1 MPSEFL
7 FYLIGIPTVFLIAV
21 GKGAF
26 GGGLATLGVPLLS
39 LVLLPIEA
47 AIVVAPLVSL
57 MDVFALG
64 SFGPRT
70 WSKPDLLWL
79 LPSLVLGIA
88 LGYFFFTHVDP
99 NLVAAAIG
107 AVTLA
112 FTADW
117 FLRGRKKP
125 PQKLPVSPPLALAAG
140 VASGFT
146 TFIAH
151 AEGRRSPCIF
161 CAAGCIR
168 RCSPEPHRSRSLRS
182 AISSSCF
189 PTACSPPRG
198 PSTIWAALALAPAVP
213 VGVWVGKYL
222 HDRLEQNRLFFW
234 CYLIL
239 AFAAAKLLFNSIRAF
254 AG

>member
-1 MPSEFL
+1 MPSDL
-7 FYLIGIPTVFLIAV
+7 VFYLIGLPTVFLIAL

-39 LVLLPIEA
+39 FVMLPIEA

-70 WSKPDLLWL
+70 WSKPDLVWL

-125 PQKLPVSPPLALAAG
+125 PQKLPVSPPLALTAG

-151 AEGRRSPCIF
+151 AGGPPVAMYLLRRGLHKTVFAGTTIAIF
-161 CAAGCIR
+161 TLGNFLKLFPYGLLAAAR
-168 RCSPEPHRSRSLRS
+168 
-182 AISSSCF
+182 
-189 PTACSPPRG
+189 

-239 AFAAAKLLFNSIRAF
+239 AFAAAKMLFDSVRAL

>member
-151 AEGRRSPCIF
+151 AGGPPIAMYLLRRGLHKTVFAGTTIAIF
-161 CAAGCIR
+161 TLGNFIKLFPYGLLAAAR
-168 RCSPEPHRSRSLRS
+168 
-182 AISSSCF
+182 
-189 PTACSPPRG
+189 

-239 AFAAAKLLFNSIRAF
+239 AFAAAKLLFDSIRAF